1 MEQHMRQKKHDSL
14 LLMINIIGFIFS
26 ITVLIISY
34 FMQEI
39 WWQSMLIALSI
50 NLITS
55 LLILNFVNRLLD
67 AQAEKRHR
75 KEQKRK
81 ERELI
86 LNYHQII
93 ETLIPIYILEF
104 NQLTIPVN
112 ERTKDNQFLLINSKT
127 FNNSYGVNDLCD
139 FASTDIFP
147 FSTMGKN
154 IISAYG
160 IVLRKLE
167 DKFETMI
174 TITPFEYYP
183 SIREILKQ
191 LITESMLPNGI
202 DTLNLFCQGNNKKQL
217 LPTIIK
223 MIKEYNGNPLD
234 DYNNHKYSGNIFLNV
249 IYLYVHLDKTR
260 ILIEQYLE
268 EIEKMRKENEELLP

>member
-1 MEQHMRQKKHDSL
+1 MEQKKHNCL
-14 LLMINIIGFIFS
+14 LLTINIIGFIVS
-26 ITVLIISY
+26 VAVLIISY

-55 LLILNFVNRLLD
+55 LLVLNFVNRLLD
-67 AQAEKRHR
+67 SQAEKRHK
-75 KEQKRK
+75 KELKRK

-93 ETLIPIYILEF
+93 ETLIPIYVLEF
-104 NQLTIPVN
+104 NQLTIPIS
-112 ERTKDNQFLLINSKT
+112 ERTKDNKFLPIDSKT
-127 FNNSYGVNDLCD
+127 FNDSYGVKDLCD

-147 FSTMGKN
+147 FSTMGEN
-154 IISAYG
+154 IISAYK
-160 IVLRKLE
+160 IALKKLE
-167 DKFETMI
+167 GKFETML
-174 TITPFEYYP
+174 TITPFEFYP

-217 LPTIIK
+217 LPTIIQ
-223 MIKEYNGNPLD
+223 MIKDYNGNPLD
-234 DYNNHKYSGNIFLNV
+234 DYNNNKYSGNLFLNV
-249 IYLYVHLDKTR
+249 IHLYVHLGKTKK
-260 ILIEQYLE
+260 LIEQYLE
-268 EIEKMRKENEELLP
+268 EIEKIKEEDGKILP

>member
-1 MEQHMRQKKHDSL
+1 MKKKKHNGL
-14 LLMINIIGFIFS
+14 LLAINIIGFISS
-26 ITVLIISY
+26 IAILLISY
-34 FMQEI
+34 FMQEV

-55 LLILNFVNRLLD
+55 LLVLNFVNRLLD
-67 AQAEKRHR
+67 SQAEKRHK
-75 KEQKRK
+75 KELKRK
-81 ERELI
+81 EKELI

-112 ERTKDNQFLLINSKT
+112 ERTKDNKFLPINSKT
-127 FNNSYGVNDLCD
+127 FNDSYKVNDLCD

-147 FSTMGKN
+147 FSTMGEN

-160 IVLRKLE
+160 IALTKLE

-174 TITPFEYYP
+174 TITPFEFYP

-217 LPTIIK
+217 LPTIIQ
-223 MIKEYNGNPLD
+223 MIKDYNGNPLD
-234 DYNNHKYSGNIFLNV
+234 DYNNNKYSGNLFLN
-249 IYLYVHLDKTR
+249 IIHLYVHLDKTKK
-260 ILIEQYLE
+260 LIEQYLE
-268 EIEKMRKENEELLP
+268 EIQKIKEEN